1 MGGFRLR
8 PRCLPRPARL
18 CSDVCACQKGG
29 CQCALGAVGSPG
41 VYIHLG
47 SLLLASAPTNQSPLH
62 RSGTADSGP
71 NTSYF
76 PLSGY
81 RCTLAHTDT
90 HPLASALP
98 LAFHHLSVARRRPGG
113 SVHCA
118 GVRTSNLNKIFF
130 VLFCF
135 FSHSSHS
142 FTGSEKASK
151 CSPSAKSPLGREGGT
166 ECFQGDGWA
175 TAEGLWRSQRPPPPP
190 LPPPHLKWPD
200 QIDFRQ
206 TRQSM

>member
-90 HPLASALP
+90 QTHTDTHPLASALP

-118 GVRTSNLNKIFF
+118 GVRTSNLNKIF
-130 VLFCF
+130 LFCF
-135 FSHSSHS
+135 VFSLTVLTLSQ
-142 FTGSEKASK
+142 EVRRLQ
-151 CSPSAKSPLGREGGT
+151 SAAPALSRLEGG
-166 ECFQGDGWA
+166 GDRMFSGRWMGNCRGIVA
-175 TAEGLWRSQRPPPPP
+175 QPA
-190 LPPPHLKWPD
+190 PPHPHPHPRH
-200 QIDFRQ
+200 I
-206 TRQSM
+206 

>member
-8 PRCLPRPARL
+8 PRCLPRPTRL

-81 RCTLAHTDT
+81 RCTLAHTHT
-90 HPLASALP
+90 HART
-98 LAFHHLSVARRRPGG
+98 LSRLLSLLRSTTDGQAVAC
-113 SVHCA
+113 V
-118 GVRTSNLNKIFF
+118 GVQTSNLNNFF
-130 VLFCF
+130 LFF
-135 FSHSSHS
+135 HIESLFHR
-142 FTGSEKASK
+142 K
-151 CSPSAKSPLGREGGT
+151 
-166 ECFQGDGWA
+166 
-175 TAEGLWRSQRPPPPP
+175 
-190 LPPPHLKWPD
+190 
-200 QIDFRQ
+200 
-206 TRQSM
+206 